1 MPAAGKSDAD
11 LEILEGHA
19 DRSRVIVVADD
30 YSFLDT
36 IHSSG
41 PSVVHEWLVA
51 NSRERLIELTE
62 PPPFAVIVDLAAR
75 NMEAAEALYLL
86 GALSVSSKVVLL
98 SNGDAD
104 ALANAHSIGSK
115 MSLAMAGTLPRPL
128 MMDALLRLL
137 TTHAE
142 AQVTISPEELR
153 AAIQQQQFVLHYQPI
168 IARAGRSWQ
177 LRFAEA
183 LIRWEHPR
191 HGLLYPSQFLNVV
204 KAARLM
210 TALTDFVMSDAAQQA
225 GTWQAQ
231 GLDLGVTVNLA
242 PRLVRD
248 TDFADRLLR
257 LLQQFEL
264 APSRFVLEVIESE
277 SVRDRELVGDAMARV
292 RAHGIGLSLDDFGAG
307 HSSLTELYRLPFSE
321 IKIDRSLIH
330 DSGRSAKA
338 ATIVQGI
345 IELAH
350 RLSITVC
357 AEGVETPETFAF
369 LDEAECDAMQGVLLA
384 KPASAAE
391 VERIASS
398 WAPDK
403 AVETLRSRMR
413 ATPNVVGISKVHA
426 IPPR

>member
-1 MPAAGKSDAD
+1 MQRRGKGGFHGS
-11 LEILEGHA
+11 GRHSRR
-19 DRSRVIVVADD
+19 RSRDD

-75 NMEAAEALYLL
+75 SMEAAEALYLL
-86 GALSVSSKVVLL
+86 GAVAISSKVVLL

-104 ALANAHSIGSK
+104 ALANAYSIGSK

-137 TTHAE
+137 STHAE

-153 AAIQQQQFVLHYQPI
+153 AAIRQQQFILHYQPI
-168 IARAGRSWQ
+168 ITRAGSSWQ

-183 LIRWEHPR
+183 LVRWEHPR
-191 HGLLYPSQFLNVV
+191 HGLLYPSQFLNII

-225 GTWQAQ
+225 GVWQAQ

-264 APSRFVLEVIESE
+264 APSRFVLE
-277 SVRDRELVGDAMARV
+277 
-292 RAHGIGLSLDDFGAG
+292 
-307 HSSLTELYRLPFSE
+307 
-321 IKIDRSLIH
+321 
-330 DSGRSAKA
+330 
-338 ATIVQGI
+338 
-345 IELAH
+345 
-350 RLSITVC
+350 
-357 AEGVETPETFAF
+357 
-369 LDEAECDAMQGVLLA
+369 
-384 KPASAAE
+384 ASACRSMTLAPATP
-391 VERIASS
+391 RSPSSIGCPSARSRSTARSSTIPGDRPRPRPSCRASS
-398 WAPDK
+398 SSPIACRSPCARRAWRRPRHSPSSRRPGATPCR
-403 AVETLRSRMR
+403 ACCSRNRSR
-413 ATPNVVGISKVHA
+413 
-426 IPPR
+426 PPRLTRSQVAGPPTRQLQP